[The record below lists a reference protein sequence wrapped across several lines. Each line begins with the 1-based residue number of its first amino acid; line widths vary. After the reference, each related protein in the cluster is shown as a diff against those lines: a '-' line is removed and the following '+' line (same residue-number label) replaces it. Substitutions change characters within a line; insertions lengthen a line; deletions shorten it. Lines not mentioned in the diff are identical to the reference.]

1 MSFGDVEQM
10 FRDFLEEDTEQTVE
24 TEIPGDRPDVFTHVW
39 RSGGSASNRVVERPI
54 LTITAW
60 DTSSTRAHDRLQECR
75 DAVMRRYGRMP
86 LVRRV
91 EEISGPYWDPDPD
104 TKLPRYSML
113 IRPTVR
119 ARRAPMT
126 TP

>member
-10 FRDFLEEDTEQTVE
+10 FRDFLDEDTQQTVK
-24 TEIPGDRPDVFTHVW
+24 TAVPSDRPDVFTHVW

-60 DTSSTRAHDRLQECR
+60 DTSATRAHDRLQECR
-75 DAVMRRYGRMP
+75 DAVMNRYGRMP

-91 EEISGPYWDPDPD
+91 EEITGPYWDPDPD
-104 TKLPRYSML
+104 TNLPRYSML

-119 ARRAPMT
+119 AARAPVT